1 MDKILIKNGLVYDPV
16 SKEKSRR
23 DIAVTEGRLVNPA
36 FMESDIII
44 DAEGCLVFPGL
55 IDAHAHVF
63 SENSDVAV
71 DADSFCLPN
80 GVTSC
85 VDAGTSG
92 TANFESCFHHIIGRS
107 STRILTLLD
116 VTPAGQA
123 TSFHPENQDPKVW
136 NRDGIRIL
144 VKKYP
149 DNIVGLKLR
158 LSKAF
163 LDPFG
168 LRLEPL
174 YEARKLGDELALPL
188 VVHVQ
193 DPGVEMEEI
202 ASVLRKGDVFCHMY
216 AGDDDSIL
224 DDNGSVKQC
233 LWEAKKRGVV
243 FDACNGRKNFLFKEA
258 VPALKAGFCPDFI
271 STDVNK
277 LCHYKSTVISFPR
290 LLSKYIALG
299 MDLYDVIDCATVNP
313 ARWLGNEDLAT
324 LRDGTVADIAVFK
337 VKNKPVRFFDYKE
350 NSIDGDK
357 ILVAQLT
364 VKAGTIVYCQSDF
377 QT

>member
-1 MDKILIKNGLVYDPV
+1 MDRILIKNGLVYDPV
-16 SKEKSRR
+16 SKEKALR
-23 DIAVTEGRLVNPA
+23 DIAVAEGRLVNPA
-36 FMESDIII
+36 SIESDLVI
-44 DAEGCLVFPGL
+44 DAQGCLVLPGL
-55 IDAHAHVF
+55 IDAHTHVF
-63 SENSDVAV
+63 NENSDVAV

-107 STRILTLLD
+107 TTGIQTLLD

-123 TSFHPENQDPKVW
+123 TGFHPENQDPGVW
-136 NRDGIRIL
+136 NRNGIRAL

-163 LDPFG
+163 LNPFG

-174 YEARKLGDELALPL
+174 HEARKLGDELSLPL

-193 DPGVEMEEI
+193 DPGVEMAEI
-202 ASVLRKGDVFCHMY
+202 ASVLRAGDVFCHMY
-216 AGDDDSIL
+216 AGDEDSIL
-224 DDNGSVKQC
+224 ESDKSVKQC
-233 LWEAKKRGVV
+233 LLDARERGVI

-258 VPALKAGFCPDFI
+258 IPALKAGFRPDFI

-299 MDLYDVIDCATVNP
+299 MNIHDVIDCATVNP
-313 ARWLGNEDLAT
+313 ARWLGREDLVT
-324 LRDGTVADIAVFK
+324 LKEGTVADLAIFK
-337 VKNKPVRFFDYKE
+337 LKDKPVRFFDYKG
-350 NSIDGDK
+350 NFVWGNK
-357 ILVAQLT
+357 VLVAQLT
-364 VKAGTIVYCQSDF
+364 LKAGSIVYSQSDF
-377 QT
+377 QA